1 MLIQDEIRWGILG
14 VGDVCEVKSAPAMN
28 LIKGSK
34 VVAVMRRNALKAQDY
49 AQRHGIPKWYSDADA
64 LINDPEVNAIY
75 IATPPDAH
83 EAYTLKA
90 AQAGKPVYV
99 EKPMARTYSE
109 CLSMIKACQD
119 AHVPLF
125 TAYYRRQLPN
135 FLKIKSLLDK
145 GAIGDVRY
153 VHILLNKTLQP
164 DILTAIVA
172 NGDNGNWRVQ
182 PDIAG
187 GGYFFDLASHQLDI
201 MDFLF
206 GTIQNAQ
213 GFKNNQAH
221 LYAAEDIV
229 IGSFRFE
236 NGILGI
242 GNWCFTTS
250 AVSNKEVTTIV
261 GSKGQISFPFFGDNT
276 VTLEIEGKEKEV
288 MNFEMPKH
296 IQQPLIQTIVD
307 ELHGMGNCQSTG
319 ISGAKTNRIMAL
331 LTAQ

>member
-1 MLIQDEIRWGILG
+1 MLKQDEIRWGIIG

-49 AQRHGIPKWYSDADA
+49 AQRHGIPKWYDDADA
-64 LINDPEVNAIY
+64 LINDAEVNAIY

-83 EAYTLKA
+83 EVYTLKA
-90 AQAGKPVYV
+90 AQAKKPVYV
-99 EKPMARTYSE
+99 EKPMARTYAE

-119 AHVPLF
+119 AQVPLF

-135 FLKIKSLLDK
+135 FLKIKSLLDE

-153 VHILLNKTLQP
+153 VHILLNKTIQP

-172 NGDNGNWRVQ
+172 NGDSGNWRVQ

-187 GGYFFDLASHQLDI
+187 GGYFFDLASHQLDM

-206 GTIQNAQ
+206 GFIQNAQ
-213 GFKNNQAH
+213 GFKNNQAQ

-229 IGSFRFE
+229 MGSFQFE
-236 NGILGI
+236 NGILGT

-250 AVSNKEVTTIV
+250 SVSNKEVTTIV
-261 GSKGQISFPFFGDNT
+261 GSKGQISFPFFGDNS

-288 MNFEMPKH
+288 MNFDMPKH

-307 ELHGMGNCQSTG
+307 ELQGKGNCPSTG
-319 ISGAKTNRIMAL
+319 ISGARTNRIMAL
-331 LTAQ
+331 LTD